1 MWWVSTRNRVRQAG
15 VNMGRYIRR
24 SLRIYHP
31 SSSTRAARYHSTARR
46 RDGAV
51 EHRRLS
57 SGGPAA
63 AHMRPNSQEPGP
75 LLRKF
80 DEDCARLS
88 VVRDTMVRSLS
99 SQHVSALQRQAVAM
113 GSLQRD
119 LKILQADLETVKEG
133 LGEQLSSI
141 SAASK
146 PHWKFVPVQR
156 AATSTERDAAL
167 ALQRRWRRRPCHTH
181 GWHYST
187 PAERQAVMRS
197 T

>member
-1 MWWVSTRNRVRQAG
+1 MLLQLIWNIAKSARG
-15 VNMGRYIRR
+15 SR
-24 SLRIYHP
+24 SGL
-31 SSSTRAARYHSTARR
+31 
-46 RDGAV
+46 
-51 EHRRLS
+51 
-57 SGGPAA
+57 GGPVTLAPRSPPGA
-63 AHMRPNSQEPGP
+63 PRTTPSAEPREPKQMSSKRQEPVG

-88 VVRDTMVRSLS
+88 AVRDAMVRSLS
-99 SQHVSALQRQAVAM
+99 SQHLSALQRQAVAM

-141 SAASK
+141 TAASK

-167 ALQRRWRRRPCHTH
+167 ALQRRWRRRPRHTH
-181 GWHYST
+181 GLQYST
-187 PAERQAVMRS
+187 AAVIQS

>member
-1 MWWVSTRNRVRQAG
+1 M
-15 VNMGRYIRR
+15 
-24 SLRIYHP
+24 P
-31 SSSTRAARYHSTARR
+31 
-46 RDGAV
+46 
-51 EHRRLS
+51 
-57 SGGPAA
+57 
-63 AHMRPNSQEPGP
+63 PNSRTTPSAEPRERKQMSSKRQEPVG

-88 VVRDTMVRSLS
+88 AVRDAKVRSLS
-99 SQHVSALQRQAVAM
+99 SQHLSALQRQAVAM

-141 SAASK
+141 TAASK

-167 ALQRRWRRRPCHTH
+167 ALQRRWRRRPRHTH
-181 GWHYST
+181 G
-187 PAERQAVMRS
+187 R
-197 T
+197 

>member
-1 MWWVSTRNRVRQAG
+1 MLSHAFAAYLEHRQERARRALAPAG
-15 VNMGRYIRR
+15 RDV
-24 SLRIYHP
+24 
-31 SSSTRAARYHSTARR
+31 RAALPP
-46 RDGAV
+46 GAPRTTPSA
-51 EHRRLS
+51 EPREPKQMS
-57 SGGPAA
+57 SK
-63 AHMRPNSQEPGP
+63 RQEPVG

-88 VVRDTMVRSLS
+88 AVRDAMVRSLS
-99 SQHVSALQRQAVAM
+99 SQHLSALQRQAVAM

-141 SAASK
+141 TAASK
-146 PHWKFVPVQR
+146 PHWKFAPVQR

-167 ALQRRWRRRPCHTH
+167 ALQRRWRRRPRHTH
-181 GWHYST
+181 GLQYST
-187 PAERQAVMRS
+187 AAVMQS

>member
-1 MWWVSTRNRVRQAG
+1 
-15 VNMGRYIRR
+15 MGGRKRD
-24 SLRIYHP
+24 
-31 SSSTRAARYHSTARR
+31 SSTRQHGARR
-46 RDGAV
+46 AGEGA
-51 EHRRLS
+51 RRA
-57 SGGPAA
+57 GTQAA
-63 AHMRPNSQEPGP
+63 AHMGPNSQGP

-88 VVRDTMVRSLS
+88 VVRGTMVRSLS
-99 SQHVSALQRQAVAM
+99 SQHASALQRQAVAM
-113 GSLQRD
+113 GILQRD
-119 LKILQADLETVKEG
+119 LRILQADLETVKEG

-141 SAASK
+141 TAASK

-167 ALQRRWRRRPCHTH
+167 ALQRRWRRRPRHTH

-187 PAERQAVMRS
+187 PAERQMKN

>member
-1 MWWVSTRNRVRQAG
+1 MSN
-15 VNMGRYIRR
+15 Y
-24 SLRIYHP
+24 
-31 SSSTRAARYHSTARR
+31 TARTGQSAKRARPPRAQPIASLLRADLAAIRLR
-46 RDGAV
+46 R
-51 EHRRLS
+51 
-57 SGGPAA
+57 GGPRG
-63 AHMRPNSQEPGP
+63 AHRVSGEQMSSKTQEPVG

-88 VVRDTMVRSLS
+88 AVRDTMLRSLS
-99 SQHVSALQRQAVAM
+99 SQHLSALQRQAVAM

-119 LKILQADLETVKEG
+119 LKILQADLEAVKEG

-141 SAASK
+141 TAASK

-167 ALQRRWRRRPCHTH
+167 ALQQRWRRRPRHTRSRQ
-181 GWHYST
+181 YST
-187 PAERQAVMRS
+187 TAVMQS

>member
-1 MWWVSTRNRVRQAG
+1 M
-15 VNMGRYIRR
+15 
-24 SLRIYHP
+24 
-31 SSSTRAARYHSTARR
+31 
-46 RDGAV
+46 
-51 EHRRLS
+51 
-57 SGGPAA
+57 
-63 AHMRPNSQEPGP
+63 EPVG

-88 VVRDTMVRSLS
+88 AVRDTMVRSLS
-99 SQHVSALQRQAVAM
+99 SQHLSALQRQAVAM

-141 SAASK
+141 TAASK

-167 ALQRRWRRRPCHTH
+167 ALQQRWRRRPRHTH
-181 GWHYST
+181 GLQYST
-187 PAERQAVMRS
+187 AAVVPWPLKPQQAVAVDSSSRVHLTSPKSELRS
-197 T
+197 ERVSRSSPR

>member
-1 MWWVSTRNRVRQAG
+1 MSVSTRNRVRQAG
-15 VNMGRYIRR
+15 VNMEQVHPHAPFGYITPALLLARR
-24 SLRIYHP
+24 A
-31 SSSTRAARYHSTARR
+31 TTARR
-46 RDGAV
+46 DGTV

-167 ALQRRWRRRPCHTH
+167 ALQRRWRRRPSHTH

-187 PAERQAVMRS
+187 PAERQAVMQ